1 MLLLHANTFKRK
13 EEQVCKFVEG
23 IAEERK
29 KTLLTSHKM
38 EMKLISAAFLIIRK
52 LK

>member
-13 EEQVCKFVEG
+13 EEQACKFVEEIG
-23 IAEERK
+23 EENNIVDE
-29 KTLLTSHKM
+29 SQKM
-38 EMKLISAAFLIIRK
+38 EMKLISVAFLIIRE